1 MFRKG
6 LQPKTFLKNAVAA
19 ILVLTLSGAY
29 CLFCC
34 GEIKAA
40 VTNADHCP
48 LSKTVEAEHCNFSKS
63 KKTGTSRAAT
73 SVNVFECC
81 DLKFNFFIAKL
92 EKNRFPE
99 AAPVLANN
107 FFLFLQS
114 VKLEK
119 KSGFTGFS
127 YRAPV
132 FENRDLCVRNC
143 VFRI

>member
-1 MFRKG
+1 MFRKR
-6 LQPKTFLKNAVAA
+6 LQPKNLWKNAVAA
-19 ILVLTLSGAY
+19 LLVLTLSGAY

-34 GEIKAA
+34 QEISAA
-40 VTNADHCP
+40 VTKAEHCP
-48 LSKTVEAEHCNFSKS
+48 LSKTVEANHCNFSKS
-63 KKTGTSRAAT
+63 KKSEASRAAA

-92 EKNRFPE
+92 EKNRFPA

-107 FFLFLQS
+107 FSLFLQS
-114 VKLEK
+114 VKPERK
-119 KSGFTGFS
+119 TGFTDFS

-132 FENRDLCVRNC
+132 FESRDLHIRNC